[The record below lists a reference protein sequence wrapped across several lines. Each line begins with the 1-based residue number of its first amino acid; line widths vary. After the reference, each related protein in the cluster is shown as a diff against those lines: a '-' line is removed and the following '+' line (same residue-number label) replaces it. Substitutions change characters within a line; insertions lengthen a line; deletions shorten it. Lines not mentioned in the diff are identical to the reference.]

1 MIQYEIVELSE
12 DEPEWRSRDTLSLE
26 EAAVRF
32 RGEVEDS
39 SFYVQPNPNPDIT
52 VISGGNSE
60 EMTTVTFTG
69 SCTEMASLVE
79 ILNEWKDE
87 NPFR

>member
-12 DEPEWRSRDTLSLE
+12 DEPDWRYRETLSLE

-52 VISGGNSE
+52 VISGGSDE
-60 EMTTVTFTG
+60 AMTSVTFTG
-69 SCTEMASLVE
+69 SSTEMAPLVE
-79 ILNEWKDE
+79 ILNQWKDE
-87 NPFR
+87 HPFS